1 MNQKG
6 QAMIE
11 ALLVGALGLLGLYCI
26 FDCGTRIVNQTLQ
39 DEAVEENYICQMTTQ
54 TNCVHEYEKQ

>member
-11 ALLVGALGLLGLYCI
+11 ALIVGALGLLSLYFI
-26 FDCGTRIVNQTLQ
+26 ADCGIRIIKQTLQ
-39 DEAVEENYICQMTTQ
+39 DEIAEENYICQMTAQ
-54 TNCVHEYEKQ
+54 KSCAHAYKK